1 MLTIW
6 PRRSSTSAAPT
17 AEEATYNE
25 PGGSTVAVPV
35 PRRLFTVDEYYAMAK
50 HGILKPDER
59 VELLDGEIVKMCAI
73 GSPHA
78 WCVKR
83 LVRTFSPFP
92 DRFTLSIQDP
102 LRLNDLS
109 EPEPDIVLLQPDAPE
124 DRHPEPQDTLL
135 VIEVA
140 DSSLR
145 KDRGL
150 KRRMYA
156 RAGIFE
162 YWIVDL
168 QAERIETYRDPL
180 RSRYRSVM
188 LLRRGAVVSPQ
199 FAPDIVVDVS
209 TILGKGRAE
218 ES

>member
-1 MLTIW
+1 
-6 PRRSSTSAAPT
+6 
-17 AEEATYNE
+17 
-25 PGGSTVAVPV
+25 VAVPV

-59 VELLDGEIVKMCAI
+59 VELLDGEIVPMNPI

-78 WCVKR
+78 WCVTYLTEVFAPLIGR
-83 LVRTFSPFP
+83 IILR
-92 DRFTLSIQDP
+92 IQNP
-102 LRLNDLS
+102 LRLDS
-109 EPEPDIVLLQPDAPE
+109 RAEPEPDITILRPDAPRN
-124 DRHPEPQDTLL
+124 RHPVPDDVLL
-135 VIEVA
+135 VVEVA

-168 QAERIETYRDPL
+168 QAGRIEAYRDPV
-180 RSRYRSVM
+180 RSRYRSVR
-188 LLRRGAVVSPQ
+188 LLRPGDTVSPI
-199 FAPDIVVDVS
+199 FAPDLVVDVARV
-209 TILGKGRAE
+209 LGKGDAGD
-218 ES
+218 S

>member
-1 MLTIW
+1 
-6 PRRSSTSAAPT
+6 
-17 AEEATYNE
+17 
-25 PGGSTVAVPV
+25 VAVPV

-50 HGILKPDER
+50 HGILRPDER
-59 VELLDGEIVKMCAI
+59 VELLDGEIVPMNPI

-78 WCVKR
+78 WCVTDLTEVFAPLIGQIR
-83 LVRTFSPFP
+83 LR
-92 DRFTLSIQDP
+92 IQNP
-102 LRLNDLS
+102 LRLDGHA
-109 EPEPDIVLLQPDAPE
+109 EPEPDVTIVRPE
-124 DRHPEPQDTLL
+124 TPRNRHPGPDETLL

-145 KDRGL
+145 KDRGR

-168 QAERIETYRDPL
+168 NAGRIEVYRDPL
-180 RSRYRSVM
+180 RSRYRSVR
-188 LLRRGAVVSPQ
+188 LLRPGDTVSPI
-199 FAPDIVVDVS
+199 FAPDLVVDVS
-209 TILGKGRAE
+209 MVLGKGRAE

>member
-1 MLTIW
+1 M
-6 PRRSSTSAAPT
+6 
-17 AEEATYNE
+17 
-25 PGGSTVAVPV
+25 AVSV

-102 LRLNDLS
+102 LRLSQLS
-109 EPEPDIVLLQPDAPE
+109 EPEPDIVLLQPDCPE
-124 DRHPEPQDTLL
+124 DRHPEPQDALL

-140 DSSLR
+140 DSSITIDRRR
-145 KDRGL
+145 KRP
-150 KRRMYA
+150 MYA
-156 RAGIFE
+156 RAGIAE
-162 YWIVDL
+162 YWIIDL
-168 QAERIETYRDPL
+168 TTDHIEVYRDP
-180 RSRYRSVM
+180 RGAKGSSQTDRRHTFSSPAIDPSA
-188 LLRRGAVVSPQ
+188 LLRRS
-199 FAPDIVVDVS
+199 
-209 TILGKGRAE
+209 GKAGGSAQPAAR
-218 ES
+218 